1 MVGKGRFFVGG
12 NWKCNETVDQVKK
25 LVTEL
30 NAGDV
35 PDDIEIVVA
44 PTYIH
49 LAMVR
54 THACPAL
61 TQECTCCISE
71 ALALRYVRKD
81 PHWQHS
87 ICGRICSLFTM
98 V

>member
-54 THACPAL
+54 THACPA
-61 TQECTCCISE
+61 
-71 ALALRYVRKD
+71 
-81 PHWQHS
+81 
-87 ICGRICSLFTM
+87 
-98 V
+98 